1 MLRKLSVQLFIAATL
16 VVGICSPGIETILVW
31 TWIVKKGSGRIQAD
45 FPSGWRRIDVGS
57 LVTAVNPC
65 WTIFCS
71 SFCSSPRS
79 TLVVEVPERFILSDK
94 GWSERAKRE
103 YADGQFGSLLAR
115 SFPSGLGRVDC
126 LEAQRAPDLAEVRC
140 YAASSGLTA
149 NFSGAAGDLEKFYH
163 TVASVNIPS
172 RGELPRIPL
181 PSTAR

>member
-71 SFCSSPRS
+71 SFCSR
-79 TLVVEVPERFILSDK
+79 R
-94 GWSERAKRE
+94 
-103 YADGQFGSLLAR
+103 
-115 SFPSGLGRVDC
+115 
-126 LEAQRAPDLAEVRC
+126 AQR
-140 YAASSGLTA
+140 S
-149 NFSGAAGDLEKFYH
+149 
-163 TVASVNIPS
+163 
-172 RGELPRIPL
+172 
-181 PSTAR
+181 